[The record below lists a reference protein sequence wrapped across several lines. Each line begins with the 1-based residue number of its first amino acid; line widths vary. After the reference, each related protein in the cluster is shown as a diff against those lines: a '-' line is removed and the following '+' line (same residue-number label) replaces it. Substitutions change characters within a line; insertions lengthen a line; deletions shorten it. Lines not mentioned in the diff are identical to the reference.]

1 MQFVQAVAGLALVLA
16 AIAAAAW
23 LLRRTTQLTQ
33 ARGTPLVLRGGIA
46 VGPRERVVVVEV
58 EGTWLVLGV
67 APGRVSALHALPKG
81 TLAES
86 ARSAPGAALPFA
98 AMLERFRRHGSN

>member
-1 MQFVQAVAGLALVLA
+1 VIQFVQAIAGLLVVLA

-23 LLRRTTQLTQ
+23 AMRRLTQ
-33 ARGTPLVLRGGIA
+33 AGPARGSPLALRGALA

-67 APGRVSALHALPKG
+67 APGRVQALHVLPKG
-81 TLAES
+81 NVQELPA
-86 ARSAPGAALPFA
+86 AAVPAAVPAFAAL
-98 AMLERFRRHGSN
+98 LSKLRR